1 MSAESPGSIE
11 YGWLSVF
18 GGLFVAPP
26 AAGLAV
32 GVLLTFTGLFPALLI
47 APIYA
52 TILGWPAAYVFG
64 IPLYLVL
71 RRRRVTWWGAY
82 VAGAMLLGLAA
93 GVAAGMASEIACDG
107 RASCGFFA
115 TLPQGAFGATF
126 GALIGAISG
135 LVFWRVVRPDDL
147 QTYAAVIAAR
157 RVWLK
162 AGVRLMGSDTNDG
175 GTR

>member
-1 MSAESPGSIE
+1 MSAESPARIE
-11 YGWLSVF
+11 YGWVSVL

-26 AAGLAV
+26 AAGLVV
-32 GVLLTFTGLFPALLI
+32 GILLTFVGLFPALLI

-52 TILGWPAAYVFG
+52 TLLGFPAAYVFG

-107 RASCGFFA
+107 RASCSFFA
-115 TLPQGAFGATF
+115 TVPQGGLGATF
-126 GALIGAISG
+126 GALTGAIAG
-135 LVFWRVVRPDDL
+135 LVFWSVVRPDDL
-147 QTYAAVIAAR
+147 ETHAAAIAAR

-162 AGVRLMGSDTNDG
+162 ARVRLIGSDTNDG